1 MSLLKTKFVV
11 TALIVVVTTISCSD
25 DFLDRVPL
33 DQPSMETFWSSPE
46 QAEMWVNYLY
56 RVASNSTL
64 GLMGVD
70 ITTQEAYS
78 DNAYGRTNRARNTIA
93 TGTFDPTDS
102 HIRGVWNYRNIRLC
116 HEFFEYVGQVPG
128 MPESKLN
135 ELSGQVKFFLAFEY
149 YKLTT
154 RFRDVP
160 LVKKVLNVNESDVPK
175 SPKAEVVAYLL
186 EQLDEAIALLPE
198 TYPAGQEG
206 RITKGAAL
214 FLKARVLLYNE
225 RWAEAAETAKTL
237 MDLGIYELHP
247 HFEELFL
254 NEFNNKKKEAIIE
267 IQYAENLFTHDIS
280 LRFSPVMFNAHALI
294 QPTPQLVDAFEMKDG
309 LSIHES
315 PLYDPTRPFD
325 DRDPRFYHTF
335 LWHGEIL
342 NETLPPLDL
351 TGTELNFAF
360 TYVYFKKGIVDFRN
374 RFRPMHLNWN
384 LYRYAD
390 LLLMYAEAKNEAS
403 GPDDSIYD
411 ALDLIRDRAGMPPV
425 DRAKYSDQASLRNF
439 IRNERR
445 VELAGEGHRY
455 DDIIRW
461 RIAEDVL
468 NIDLKS
474 MDLSS
479 WEDGPLDENNE
490 PILKQRPVQ
499 SRIFD
504 PARHY
509 VWPIPQTAI
518 DQSKVLEQHAEW
530 K

>member
-1 MSLLKTKFVV
+1 MR
-11 TALIVVVTTISCSD
+11 LINKRYVITIVSISMLISCRE
-25 DFLDRVPL
+25 DFLERYPL
-33 DQPSMETFWSSPE
+33 DKPSMDTFWSSPE
-46 QAEMWVNYLY
+46 QAEMWVNNLY
-56 RVASNSTL
+56 KVVGNSTT

-93 TGTFDPTDS
+93 TGTFEPNDS
-102 HIRGVWNYRNIRLC
+102 HVNDVWNYRNIRLC
-116 HEFFEYVGQVPG
+116 HEFFDYVDRVPDLS
-128 MPESKLN
+128 EEKLN

-149 YKLTT
+149 FKLIT

-160 LVKKVLNVNESDVPK
+160 LVTKALSISESDIGV
-175 SPKAEVVAYLL
+175 SPKAEVLEYLL
-186 EQLDEAIALLPE
+186 QQLDQAIDLLPIS
-198 TYPAGQEG
+198 YDAGQEG

-214 FLKARVLLYNE
+214 FLKTRVLLYNE
-225 RWAEAAETAKTL
+225 RWAEAAEVAKEL
-237 MDLGIYELHP
+237 MDMGIYELHP
-247 HFEELFL
+247 NFEELFL
-254 NEFNNKKKEAIIE
+254 TEFNNNKKGVVIE
-267 IQYAENLFTHDIS
+267 IQYLENVFTHDIS

-294 QPTPQLVDAFEMKDG
+294 LPTPQLVQSFEMKDG
-309 LSIHES
+309 LPIDES
-315 PLYDPTRPFD
+315 PLYDPARPFD
-325 DRDPRFYHTF
+325 NRDPRFYDTF
-335 LWHGEIL
+335 LWHGETL

-351 TGTELNFAF
+351 TGTERNFAF

-390 LLLMYAEAKNEAS
+390 LLLMYAEAKNEAT
-403 GPDDSIYD
+403 GPDASIYD
-411 ALDLIRDRAGMPPV
+411 ALDLIRERAGMPPV
-425 DRAKYSDQASLRNF
+425 DRIRYSDQASLRSF

-468 NIDLKS
+468 NIELTS
-474 MDLSS
+474 MDLTA
-479 WEDGPLDENNE
+479 WEDGPVDAQGNPLLT
-490 PILKQRPVQ
+490 PRQVQ
-499 SRIFD
+499 SRYFN

-509 VWPIPQTAI
+509 VWPIPQQAI
-518 DQSKVLEQHAEW
+518 DQSDVLEQHPEW

>member
-225 RWAEAAETAKTL
+225 RWAEAAETAKQV

-247 HFEELFL
+247 NFEELFM
-254 NEFNNKKKEAIIE
+254 EAFNNATKESILE
-267 IQYAENLFTHDIS
+267 TQYAENAREHS
-280 LRFSPVMFNAHALI
+280 LGRTYNYRSIDGFALI
-294 QPTPQLVDAFEMKDG
+294 QPMKELGEAFPMADG
-309 LSIHES
+309 LPIDES
-315 PLYDPTRPFD
+315 PLYNPSNPFEN
-325 DRDPRFYHTF
+325 RDPRFYATF
-335 LWHGEIL
+335 NYPGRTMNGITFDPI
-342 NETLPPLDL
+342 NDPLDKSF
-351 TGTELNFAF
+351 TF
-360 TYVYFKKGIVDFRN
+360 TYLFYRKYVTDFVRGEKI
-374 RFRPMHLNWN
+374 N
-384 LYRYAD
+384 LYKNWYVFRYAEV
-390 LLLMYAEAKNEAS
+390 LLMYAEAKNEAS
-403 GPDDSIYD
+403 GPESSIYD
-411 ALDLIRDRAGMPPV
+411 ALDLLRSRAGMPPV
-425 DRAKYSDQASLRNF
+425 D
-439 IRNERR
+439 
-445 VELAGEGHRY
+445 
-455 DDIIRW
+455 
-461 RIAEDVL
+461 
-468 NIDLKS
+468 
-474 MDLSS
+474 
-479 WEDGPLDENNE
+479 
-490 PILKQRPVQ
+490 
-499 SRIFD
+499 
-504 PARHY
+504 
-509 VWPIPQTAI
+509 
-518 DQSKVLEQHAEW
+518 
-530 K
+530 

>member
-1 MSLLKTKFVV
+1 MIHINIRNIASVFVV
-11 TALIVVVTTISCSD
+11 ATMLSCSEE
-25 DFLDRVPL
+25 FLDRVPL
-33 DQPSMETFWSSPE
+33 DKPSMDTFWSSPE
-46 QAEMWVNYLY
+46 QAEMWVNHLY
-56 RVASNSTL
+56 AVTSNSAV

-93 TGTFDPTDS
+93 TGTFEPNDAHVS
-102 HIRGVWNYRNIRLC
+102 NVWNYRNIRLC
-116 HEFFEYVGQVPG
+116 HEFFEYVQRVPG

-160 LVKKVLNVNESDVPK
+160 LVTKALNVNESDLGV
-175 SPKAEVVAYLL
+175 SPKAQVVEYLL
-186 EQLDEAIALLPE
+186 EQLDDAIDLLPE
-198 TYPAGQEG
+198 TYPVGQEG

-225 RWAEAAETAKTL
+225 RWNEAANTAKQL
-237 MDLGIYELHP
+237 MDLELYELHP
-247 HFEELFL
+247 NFEELFRTS
-254 NEFNNKKKEAIIE
+254 FNNKKEGVIVE
-267 IQYAENLFTHDIS
+267 VQYVENLFTHDIS

-294 QPTPQLVDAFEMKDG
+294 LPTPELVESFEMKDG

-315 PLYDPTRPFD
+315 PLYDPAHPFD
-325 DRDPRFYHTF
+325 NRDPRFYHTF
-335 LWHGEIL
+335 LWHGEML

-360 TYVYFKKGIVDFRN
+360 TYVYFKKGIVDFRD

-403 GPDDSIYD
+403 GPDASIYD
-411 ALDLIRDRAGMPPV
+411 AVDLVRDRAGMPPV
-425 DRAKYSDQASLRNF
+425 DRVRYGDQASLRNF

-461 RIAEDVL
+461 RIAEDVMNTTL
-468 NIDLKS
+468 IS
-474 MDLSS
+474 MDLTQ
-479 WEDGPLDENNE
+479 WEDGPLNADGDPLLGPRQIENRFFN
-490 PILKQRPVQ
+490 
-499 SRIFD
+499 

-518 DQSKVLEQHAEW
+518 DQSDVLQQHAEW

>member
-1 MSLLKTKFVV
+1 MSQIKRSHIV
-11 TALIVVVTTISCSD
+11 TVFLIVTTFSCSE
-25 DFLDRVPL
+25 DFLERVPL
-33 DQPSMETFWSSPE
+33 DKPSMETFWSSPE
-46 QAEMWVNYLY
+46 QAEMWVNNLY
-56 RVASNSTL
+56 KVTPNSTT

-93 TGTFDPTDS
+93 TGTFEPNDAHVSD
-102 HIRGVWNYRNIRLC
+102 VWNYRNIRLC
-116 HEFFEYVGQVPG
+116 HEFFDYIERVPG
-128 MPESKLN
+128 MPEAKLK

-160 LVKKVLNVNESDVPK
+160 LVKKALSVNESDMGV

-186 EQLDEAIALLPE
+186 EQLDEAIDLLPL

-206 RITKGAAL
+206 RITKGAAI
-214 FLKARVLLYNE
+214 FLKTRVLLYNE
-225 RWAEAAETAKTL
+225 RWQEAATTAKEL

-247 HFEELFL
+247 KFEELFRTA
-254 NEFNNKKKEAIIE
+254 FNNKKKGVIVE
-267 IQYAENLFTHDIS
+267 IQYLENVFTHDIS

-294 QPTPQLVDAFEMKDG
+294 LPTPELVESFEMKDG

-315 PLYDPTRPFD
+315 PLYNPARPFD
-325 DRDPRFYHTF
+325 NRDPRFYDTF
-335 LWHGEIL
+335 LWHGETL

-360 TYVYFKKGIVDFRN
+360 TYVYFRKGIVDFRD

-403 GPDDSIYD
+403 GPDATIYD
-411 ALDLIRDRAGMPPV
+411 ALDLIRDRAGMPSV
-425 DRAKYSDQASLRNF
+425 DRVRYSDQASLRSF

-468 NIDLKS
+468 NNNLTS
-474 MDLSS
+474 MDLTQ
-479 WEDGPLDENNE
+479 WEDGPLNGEGE
-490 PILKQRPVQ
+490 PLLQPRQVQ
-499 SRIFD
+499 SRFFN
-504 PARHY
+504 PEKHY
-509 VWPIPQTAI
+509 VWPIPQRAI
-518 DQSKVLEQHAEW
+518 DQSDVLEQHAEW
-530 K
+530 R